1 MKIETV
7 SYETL
12 PDYEKVALRALDL
25 LNQEPTPEDFEAS
38 KEYLIKMLACRDGD
52 LVERE
57 VIPDLWEATP
67 AQLVRAV
74 FSWENSRLDWVMS
87 RFPRLRDLTEGE
99 IRKLLPD
106 IEGLAEMLM
115 WP

>member
-1 MKIETV
+1 M
-7 SYETL
+7 
-12 PDYEKVALRALDL
+12 ALRALDL
-25 LNQEPTPEDFEAS
+25 LNPEPTPEDFEAS

-74 FSWENSRLDWVMS
+74 FSWENSKLDWVMS
-87 RFPRLRDLTEGE
+87 RFPHLRGLSEGE

-106 IEGLAEMLM
+106 LESLAEMLM
-115 WP
+115 RP